1 MSDIQMIY
9 SDNPYMDVLVYN
21 TKVLAQ
27 GVVIKNQTEAD
38 KYETLDTIKASDIYL
53 ACVEGRS
60 YFDIFI
66 PYPEWAIDMCTS
78 IADEGLRERC
88 KVNNELVPEY
98 ARPELT
104 RIMTNWTLNNYN
116 ETNEYYRKL
125 TGLPPTNETHFLYIT
140 PEDLPED
147 VYISDLSIPV
157 HLMDE
162 YSIDVLE
169 EFGVLDKLRKEY
181 PKYDYLNYLG
191 YRKIPIYKARKATA
205 FELLYLPGCE
215 VEEIRRQYIE
225 RYEANTDFILKTVYS
240 EAFKWKSDYY
250 DNFIGILITI
260 QTMVDIISNVQ
271 INILKKEIFDSRT
284 LRYLFESYGIPY
296 YSEIPMKYQVAMIKN
311 IHTLLKYKS
320 TNRNIVDIC
329 SLFGYDNIQIFKYY
343 LLKDRTINEEDITGY
358 DKEAFELKFIKVP
371 LTESVDNY
379 TRDPTNY
386 LPYDNVTEEDEF
398 WDGDKPHSEVEK
410 AIAEKEFTLVRTK
423 YLSVDS
429 LCDLTEITFNICY
442 FFNFIFDKVK
452 LEELLTCY
460 VPYIRQGKS
469 FRMTDLFVFLTIINF
484 YYMDVEDTIM
494 DTQGKILY
502 IKGFNFTADLAELA
516 QYIADNHMSDEL
528 AHLAGF
534 TVPETSILTYKQM
547 LNIFVGN
554 KNVYDHIIE
563 QLRKAP
569 TMRIYKIY
577 KHLYDSLMILQY
589 TNEYFKK
596 PDGTVAKTY
605 TEYIKYRDPT
615 LYSELI
621 KLKNISDL
629 EHRRTQIVN
638 MIDHVI
644 YALDECFNNDDI
656 LKFIYRYFP
665 SHGEELIQRYILK
678 VINFFKSYKT
688 QMLNITIV
696 YKIDDKWEN
705 MMRAID
711 NIADM
716 ISKFDLRE
724 NINIKEKIYQEIW
737 LVFGERDSANI
748 LDKIKIDIDRLVSKY
763 YPDNYDI
770 RDEILNT
777 ITKTLED
784 NMDYYDTIHELLSTF
799 IFGSK
804 LNIGDR
810 FSELNATLVPRDKYS
825 PLDKVSIETFWDESD
840 NI

>member
-1 MSDIQMIY
+1 
-9 SDNPYMDVLVYN
+9 
-21 TKVLAQ
+21 
-27 GVVIKNQTEAD
+27 
-38 KYETLDTIKASDIYL
+38 
-53 ACVEGRS
+53 
-60 YFDIFI
+60 
-66 PYPEWAIDMCTS
+66 
-78 IADEGLRERC
+78 
-88 KVNNELVPEY
+88 
-98 ARPELT
+98 
-104 RIMTNWTLNNYN
+104 
-116 ETNEYYRKL
+116 
-125 TGLPPTNETHFLYIT
+125 
-140 PEDLPED
+140 
-147 VYISDLSIPV
+147 
-157 HLMDE
+157 
-162 YSIDVLE
+162 
-169 EFGVLDKLRKEY
+169 
-181 PKYDYLNYLG
+181 
-191 YRKIPIYKARKATA
+191 
-205 FELLYLPGCE
+205 
-215 VEEIRRQYIE
+215 
-225 RYEANTDFILKTVYS
+225 
-240 EAFKWKSDYY
+240 
-250 DNFIGILITI
+250 
-260 QTMVDIISNVQ
+260 
-271 INILKKEIFDSRT
+271 
-284 LRYLFESYGIPY
+284 
-296 YSEIPMKYQVAMIKN
+296 
-311 IHTLLKYKS
+311 
-320 TNRNIVDIC
+320 
-329 SLFGYDNIQIFKYY
+329 
-343 LLKDRTINEEDITGY
+343 
-358 DKEAFELKFIKVP
+358 
-371 LTESVDNY
+371 
-379 TRDPTNY
+379 
-386 LPYDNVTEEDEF
+386 
-398 WDGDKPHSEVEK
+398 
-410 AIAEKEFTLVRTK
+410 
-423 YLSVDS
+423 
-429 LCDLTEITFNICY
+429 
-442 FFNFIFDKVK
+442 
-452 LEELLTCY
+452 
-460 VPYIRQGKS
+460 
-469 FRMTDLFVFLTIINF
+469 MTDLFVFLTIINF